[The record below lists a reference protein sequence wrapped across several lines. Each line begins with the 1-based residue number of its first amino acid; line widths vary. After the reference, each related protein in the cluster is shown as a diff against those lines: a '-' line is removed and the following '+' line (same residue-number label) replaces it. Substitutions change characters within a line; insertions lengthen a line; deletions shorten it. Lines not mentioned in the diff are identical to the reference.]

1 MDSDVARSERAT
13 FAITWRAALLAG
25 LTYLAIHLALSTR
38 LYATIA
44 CVIGLAAV
52 MVVDVRRIIKNLP
65 RRGAPDP
72 LLADSRARIE
82 WQRQLEILQTLL
94 DTVAA
99 VLIVVGADGR
109 ITLANRAARTLAGRA
124 VTRLEEIGSLGES
137 AGQRLLGLPS
147 GAREIVRLADGSRML
162 VSVSRFTPGD
172 QQPRRL
178 ISLQRIAG
186 ELDRVELEAWQEMAR
201 VLAHEMMNS
210 LTPIASLAES
220 LAGLMQ
226 RAGTASGE
234 VGNALEIIRRRSL
247 GLVDFV
253 ERYRAVAELPAP
265 RLGRVDV
272 PRFLTNIQ
280 GLFEP
285 EFAAHGITYAT
296 VIEPDTAF
304 LVADAHLLEQAVI
317 NLLRNA
323 VESVSGTPGPVI
335 RLAYRRRE
343 EWLAIEI
350 ADTGHGV
357 SESLRERVFVPF
369 FTTKVGGSGV
379 GLNLTRQI
387 ALSHGGRLE
396 LRPNQP
402 QGAIFTL
409 LLPVMAHD

>member
-1 MDSDVARSERAT
+1 MASDVARSERAT
-13 FAITWRAALLAG
+13 FAITWRAALFAG
-25 LTYLAIHLALSTR
+25 LTYLAIHLAVSTQ
-38 LYATIA
+38 LYATMA
-44 CVIGLAAV
+44 CVIGVAAV
-52 MVVDVRRIIKNLP
+52 MVVDVRRIIKNLA
-65 RRGAPDP
+65 RRAVPDS

-99 VLIVVGADGR
+99 ALIVVGADER
-109 ITLANRAARTLAGRA
+109 LTLANRAARTLAGRA
-124 VTRLEEIGSLGES
+124 VSRMEEISSLGES
-137 AGQRLLGLPS
+137 AGRRLLALPS

-162 VSVSRFTPGD
+162 VSVSRFTSGG
-172 QQPRRL
+172 QPPQRL

-186 ELDRVELEAWQEMAR
+186 ELDSIELEAWQEMAR

-226 RAGTASGE
+226 RAGTVSGE
-234 VGNALEIIRRRSL
+234 MGDALEIIRRRSL

-265 RLGRVDV
+265 RLEPVDV
-272 PRFLTNIQ
+272 RRFLLNIR

-285 EFAAHGITYAT
+285 EFAANGITYAT
-296 VIEPDTAF
+296 VTEPDTAP

-317 NLLRNA
+317 NLMRNA
-323 VESVSGTPGPVI
+323 VESVSGTPDPAI
-335 RLAYRRRE
+335 RLAYGQRE

-350 ADTGHGV
+350 SDNGHGV

-402 QGAIFTL
+402 HGATFAL